1 LFVEFPFSDSYRLLT
16 AIMNNKFEDFL
27 DKYSES
33 DWLKALHDL
42 LPAIHAVD
50 RNATQIW
57 FRFYPLSLYR
67 YLRDAEDKAAVVQ
80 KFVMQG
86 SYELKDQVDSSHAFL
101 YGHRFW
107 KTAKDEISKHAE
119 SFNGENTNLTDEI
132 RRIAKTVA
140 GQSKAD
146 ESLTVGIVAVG
157 LMTLTQVGLEAFV
170 NAAGET
176 SAPKGLMKKSPDQI
190 VAARARDDSQGLF
203 GFLKTVDKQWTVR
216 YDERAG
222 GKFRLMDDEEIAS
235 GAARDQSQNW
245 LAKDPRCGEGVIP
258 VECRSA
264 ACGTC
269 WVGILGGPRNLTEV
283 AARERKQMK
292 IFGYNQGD
300 DPKPILRLACQAKAH
315 GAVSI
320 VIPPWNGVFG
330 KKVYGN
336 VEDVELEPATTS
348 AAKLRETIS
357 DAVKSG
363 Q

>member
-1 LFVEFPFSDSYRLLT
+1 
-16 AIMNNKFEDFL
+16 MNNKFEDSL
-27 DKYSES
+27 NKYSEEQ
-33 DWLKALHDL
+33 WLETLNDL

-50 RNATQIW
+50 QNATQIW

-67 YLRDAEDKAAVVQ
+67 YLRNAENKAVAVQ

-86 SYELKDQVDSSHAFL
+86 DYELKDQIDSSHAFL

-107 KTAKDEISKHAE
+107 KTVKDEITKRAE
-119 SFNGENTNLTDEI
+119 SFDGKDTNLTDEI
-132 RRIAKTVA
+132 KQIAKAVA
-140 GQSKAD
+140 DRSKAD

-176 SAPKGLMKKSPDQI
+176 SAPNGLMKKSPDQI
-190 VAARARDDSQGLF
+190 VAERAKDDSQGLF

-216 YDERAG
+216 YDERAER
-222 GKFRLMDDEEIAS
+222 GKFKLMDDEEIAS

-245 LAKDPRCGEGVIP
+245 LAKDARCGEGVIP

-269 WVGILGGPRNLTEV
+269 WVGILAGAEKLSDV

-292 IFGYNQGD
+292 IFGYNQPND
-300 DPKPILRLACQAKAH
+300 AKPNLRLACQARAG

-330 KKVYGN
+330 KRVYGN

-348 AAKLRETIS
+348 AAKLRETI
-357 DAVKSG
+357 ATATENN
-363 Q
+363 